1 MTLLQQPRFTYLAYG
16 LHTLQPVQTDESEKM
31 SAMTQ
36 SEKMSA
42 AAQSEKTSTAAQSAR
57 PSRAFSITSVI
68 AG

>member
-1 MTLLQQPRFTYLAYG
+1 
-16 LHTLQPVQTDESEKM
+16 M
-31 SAMTQ
+31 SAAAQSKKDKPAAQ

-42 AAQSEKTSTAAQSAR
+42 AAQSKKDKPAAQSAR